1 MILIVEDEKLNCFI
15 LKSFLEKHGYKT
27 LIAENGAIALNVLME
42 NQDISLVLL
51 DLNMP
56 VMNGYEFLQELS
68 NNETYKNLK
77 LEVIIISTVDKIS
90 FEMEKKHRE
99 INTGLIK
106 AYLSKP
112 IDLPKLLTLTS

>member
-1 MILIVEDEKLNCFI
+1 MILIVEDERLNSFI
-15 LKSFLEKHGYKT
+15 IKSFLELHGYKT
-27 LIAENGAIALNVLME
+27 LIAENGAVALKLLIE

-56 VMNGYEFLQELS
+56 VLNGYEFLQELS

-77 LEVIIISTVDKIS
+77 PEVIIISTVDKIS
-90 FEMEKKHRE
+90 FEIERKDKE
-99 INTGLIK
+99 INIGLIK